1 MQQLYERALFDP
13 GCEEVK
19 ELETEEP
26 NRTDCFYGY
35 FLFEFPLCFPCWV
48 TDGVGSEKDVAN
60 SPVRYFRLSQ
70 SSFSKRLG
78 GQRWGRLIL
87 RSCKKKENAH
97 IYI

>member
-35 FLFEFPLCFPCWV
+35 FLFEFHFVFLA
-48 TDGVGSEKDVAN
+48 G
-60 SPVRYFRLSQ
+60 
-70 SSFSKRLG
+70 
-78 GQRWGRLIL
+78 
-87 RSCKKKENAH
+87 
-97 IYI
+97 